1 MKVAVLSESPVDE
14 AAVRIFVSGLLGRQ
28 TQPVASLQ
36 TPPGW
41 QSVFQYLPAVLQ
53 DLHYYRDAEALVV
66 VVDSDNS
73 PLHEQLHDQPGG
85 ANNKCRLCR
94 LREVVAQTQKHLNP
108 VLNRI
113 PIKTAIGLAV
123 PAIEAWYLCGV
134 DPHSTEAMLVQKLGA
149 ATRAIKLQ
157 LKRDVYGMERPSLEL
172 ATKHAIKAATRLAQ
186 NLDMLV
192 QLFPNGFGALARD
205 VRSW

>member
-73 PLHEQLHDQPGG
+73 PAHEPSHDQPGG

-94 LREVVAQTQKHLNP
+94 LREVVAQTQKHLKP
-108 VLNRI
+108 VPNRM

-123 PAIEAWYLCGV
+123 PAIEAWYRCGI
-134 DPHSTEAMLVQKLGA
+134 DAHITEAALISRLGA

-157 LKRDVYGMERPSLEL
+157 LKRDMYGTDRPSLEW
-172 ATKHAIKAATRLAQ
+172 ATKRAIEEATRLAQ
-186 NLDMLV
+186 NLDLLE